1 MEIPTTTNYVGKG
14 VVSLAPLDT
23 NGALASAFVPI
34 GNVTSLTLKQSIE
47 KGEARES
54 MSGLSLKTAEWLK
67 STDVSYSMECDN
79 FDKKTYAL
87 FTSGTLTEKNSVTPV
102 TSKVLA
108 GSATPVKDGRYD
120 LGAMN
125 VSVVTIRDS
134 TSGTAKTLT
143 AGTNYKLDAA
153 TGVITLLDITTGGPF
168 VGPLKADYT
177 PGAFSEVKG
186 MTTTSGFYALLFE
199 GLNQATNKKEKRI
212 LGKVTLPP
220 ASELQF
226 ISDDAAKTTIE
237 GSVLKD
243 ANGDFFTFN
252 LLP

>member
-1 MEIPTTTNYVGKG
+1 MEIPGTVNYVGKG
-14 VVSLAPLDT
+14 VVSFAPLDSA
-23 NGALASAFVPI
+23 GALAGPFLPLGNAPGFV
-34 GNVTSLTLKQSIE
+34 LKQNIE

-54 MSGLSLKTAEWLK
+54 MSGLNTRTAEWVK
-67 STDVSYSMECDN
+67 SADVTYSMECDN

-87 FTSGTLTEKNSVTPV
+87 FTSGTLTEKTSVTPV
-102 TSKVLA
+102 TGKVLA
-108 GSATPVKDGRYD
+108 GSATLVKDGRYD

-125 VSVVTIRDS
+125 VSAVVIKDS
-134 TSGTAKTLT
+134 TTGTAKTLT
-143 AGTNYKLDAA
+143 AGTNYKLDAD
-153 TGVITLLDITTGGPF
+153 TGVVTTVDISTGGPF
-168 VGPLKADYT
+168 VGPLKADFT
-177 PGAFSEVKG
+177 PGAYSEVKG
-186 MTTTSGFYALLFE
+186 MTSTSGFYALMFE

-226 ISDDAAKTTIE
+226 ISDEAAKTTIE

-243 ANGDFFTFN
+243 ANGDYFTFN

>member
-1 MEIPTTTNYVGKG
+1 MELPGTTNYVGNG
-14 VVSLAPLDT
+14 VVSLAALDSA
-23 NGALASAFVPI
+23 GAMLTGFRPI
-34 GNVTSLTLKQSIE
+34 GNVTALTLKQNVE

-54 MSGLSLKTAEWLK
+54 MSGLNTRTAEWVK
-67 STDVSYSMECDN
+67 STDVTYSMECDN

-87 FTSGTLTEKNSVTPV
+87 FTSGTLTEKTSVTPV
-102 TSKVLA
+102 TGRVLA
-108 GSATPVKDGRYD
+108 GSATPAVGDRYD

-125 VSVVTIRDS
+125 VSAVAIKDS
-134 TSGTAKTLT
+134 TSGTAKTLA

-153 TGVITLLDITTGGPF
+153 TGMAVLIDITTGGPF
-168 VGPLKADYT
+168 VGPLKADFT
-177 PGAFSEVKG
+177 PGAYSEVKG

-199 GLNQATNKKEKRI
+199 GLNKATNKEEKRI

-226 ISDDAAKTTIE
+226 ISEDAAKTTIE

-243 ANGDFFTFN
+243 ANGDYFTFN

>member
-1 MEIPTTTNYVGKG
+1 MELPGTTNYVGNG
-14 VVSLAPLDT
+14 VVSLAALDSA
-23 NGALASAFVPI
+23 GAMLTGFRPI
-34 GNVTSLTLKQSIE
+34 GNVTALTLKQNVE

-54 MSGLSLKTAEWLK
+54 MSGLNTRTAEWVK
-67 STDVSYSMECDN
+67 STDVTYSMECDN

-87 FTSGTLTEKNSVTPV
+87 FTSGTLAEKTSTTPV
-102 TSKVLA
+102 TGRVLA
-108 GSATPVKDGRYD
+108 GSATPAVGDRYD

-125 VSVVTIRDS
+125 VSDVVIKDS
-134 TSGTAKTLT
+134 TANTLA

-153 TGVITLLDITTGGPF
+153 TGVAVLIDITSGGPF
-168 VGPLKADYT
+168 VGPLEADFT
-177 PGAFSEVKG
+177 PGAYSEVKG
-186 MTTTSGFYALLFE
+186 MTTTSGFFALLFE
-199 GLNQATNKKEKRI
+199 GLNKATNKEEKRI

-220 ASELQF
+220 ASELPF

-243 ANGDFFTFN
+243 ANGDYFTFN